1 MSEGISQLQSKI
13 TSTKANLTD
22 YGDHL
27 DKLRE
32 AYANGE
38 ITETDYYAG
47 LEETRNAIYEQ
58 MEALNTLDKEMQNYY
73 GDTLVKAGEEIG
85 KYTDKIENLSGVLD
99 HYQSLLTLIG
109 KENDFQSMGVVL

>member
-1 MSEGISQLQSKI
+1 MSKGISKLQSKL
-13 TSTKANLTD
+13 TSTQANLTD

-32 AYANGE
+32 AYVNRE
-38 ITETDYYAG
+38 ITEADYYAG
-47 LEETRNAIYEQ
+47 LEETRNSIYEQ
-58 MEALNTLDKEMQNYY
+58 LEALSALDKEMQNYY
-73 GDTLVKAGEEIG
+73 GDTLAKAGEEIG

-99 HYQSLLTLIG
+99 HYQSLLALIG